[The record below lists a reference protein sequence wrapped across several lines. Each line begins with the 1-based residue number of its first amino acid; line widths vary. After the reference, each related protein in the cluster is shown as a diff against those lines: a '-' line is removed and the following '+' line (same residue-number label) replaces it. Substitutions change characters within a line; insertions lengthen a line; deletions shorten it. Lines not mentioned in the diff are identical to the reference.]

1 MLSVQLGGY
10 AIVSK
15 AEINDIDRQT
25 DSRFRTA
32 KTCRW
37 ACHLNWNRD
46 LPHFH
51 SSQNSFCLRC
61 PQADKG

>member
-32 KTCRW
+32 KTCR
-37 ACHLNWNRD
+37 
-46 LPHFH
+46 
-51 SSQNSFCLRC
+51 
-61 PQADKG
+61 